1 MSLFARIFGLN
12 ALALVVAGAALV
24 LTPASLDAD
33 PTTEQ
38 VIVLALGILAL
49 LAVDLLLLRGALR
62 PLSRLIAGMRTVDLL
77 VPGRRV
83 PREAGAPRE
92 LAELSDAFNDMIDRL
107 EHERQASATAS
118 FDASESERLRIAREL
133 HDQTSQDLTALVLML
148 ERDDRDGAKALAE
161 EILAGVRTII
171 TELRPDPLEEL
182 GLADALRSLCDRA
195 ERTGAGAAIACEV
208 DEDLP
213 ELDGAAQVAVYRVAQ
228 EALSN
233 ANRHAGASE
242 ILVAFDG
249 ATLTVV
255 DDGAGLDAG
264 VAEGV
269 GLRGMRER
277 ALTVGA
283 TLTVEGGGA
292 GTTVRMA
299 LPAAAP
305 SRQAPAP

>member
-12 ALALVVAGAALV
+12 ALVLVVAGAALV
-24 LTPASLDAD
+24 LTPASIDVD
-33 PTTEQ
+33 PKAEQ
-38 VIVLALGILAL
+38 VVVLALGILVL
-49 LAVDLLLLRGALR
+49 LVVDLVLLRGALA

-83 PREAGAPRE
+83 PRDERAPRE

-148 ERDDRDGAKALAE
+148 ERDDREGAKALAE

-195 ERTGAGAAIACEV
+195 ARTGDGVAVACDV
-208 DEDLP
+208 EDGLP
-213 ELDGAAQVAVYRVAQ
+213 ALDGATQVAVYRVAQ
-228 EALSN
+228 EALTN
-233 ANRHAGASE
+233 ANRHAGATE
-242 ILVAFDG
+242 VMVAFDG
-249 ATLTVV
+249 ATLTIA
-255 DDGAGLDAG
+255 DDGVGLTPG
-264 VAEGV
+264 GAEGI

-283 TLTVEGGGA
+283 TLTVDGAAGA

-299 LPAAAP
+299 LPRRGAA
-305 SRQAPAP
+305 

>member
-1 MSLFARIFGLN
+1 MTLLARIFGLN

-24 LTPASLDAD
+24 LTPASLDAN
-33 PTTEQ
+33 PKAEQ
-38 VIVLALGILAL
+38 VVVLALGIVAL
-49 LAVDLLLLRGALR
+49 LAVDLVLLRGALR
-62 PLSRLIAGMRTVDLL
+62 PLSRLIADMRTVDLL

-148 ERDDRDGAKALAE
+148 ERDDRDGARALAE
-161 EILAGVRTII
+161 EILTGVRTII
-171 TELRPDPLEEL
+171 TELRPDPLDEL

-195 ERTGAGAAIACEV
+195 ARTGGVPVACAV
-208 DEDLP
+208 SDDVP
-213 ELDGAAQVAVYRVAQ
+213 ELDDATQVAVYRVAQ
-228 EALSN
+228 EALAN
-233 ANRHAGASE
+233 AVRHADASAIAVSFSVE
-242 ILVAFDG
+242 G
-249 ATLTVV
+249 TLTVT
-255 DDGAGLDAG
+255 DDGVGLRPGG
-264 VAEGV
+264 VEGL

-283 TLTVEGGGA
+283 TLAVVRRAGPKS

-299 LPAAAP
+299 LP
-305 SRQAPAP
+305 R

>member
-1 MSLFARIFGLN
+1 VTLFARIFGLN
-12 ALALVVAGAALV
+12 ALVLVVAGAALV
-24 LTPASLDAD
+24 LTPASIDVD
-33 PTTEQ
+33 PKAEQ
-38 VIVLALGILAL
+38 VVVLALGIVIL
-49 LAVDLLLLRGALR
+49 LVVDLVLLRGALR
-62 PLSRLIAGMRTVDLL
+62 PLSRLIGDMRTVDLL

-83 PREAGAPRE
+83 PREEHAPRE
-92 LAELSDAFNDMIDRL
+92 LAELTDAFNDMIDRL

-148 ERDDRDGAKALAE
+148 ERGDRDGARGLAE

-195 ERTGAGAAIACEV
+195 ERTGGVPVACSVGEEV
-208 DEDLP
+208 P

-233 ANRHAGASE
+233 AIRHAHASM
-242 ILVAFDG
+242 ITVAFMEDG
-249 ATLTVV
+249 TLTVV
-255 DDGAGLDAG
+255 DDGLGLLPG
-264 VAEGV
+264 GSEGV

-283 TLTVEGGGA
+283 TLTVDGHAGT

-299 LPAAAP
+299 LPADGVAG
-305 SRQAPAP
+305 